1 MSYTTVLSNI
11 PAKITAG
18 ESVSWSITLGDFPA
32 SDGWAVT
39 YTLVKSDAQIQ
50 IVSAASG
57 DAHLIEIPFATT
69 AAYDAGEYHYQ
80 AHVSNAVERYQVG
93 EGIVEILPDFATKTS
108 GHDGR
113 SHVKKVLDAL
123 EAVIENRASKTQMVQ
138 EIAGVQIQHMTT
150 DQIITL
156 RDKYFS
162 KYMRE
167 CATAGRGKT
176 RRIIKPRFKS

>member
-18 ESVSWSITLGDFPA
+18 ESVSWSVTLGDFPA
-32 SDGWAVT
+32 SAGWVIT
-39 YTLVKSDAQIQ
+39 YTLVKSDTRIQ
-50 IVSAASG
+50 IVSTADG
-57 DAHLIEIPFATT
+57 DAHLVEIPFAVT
-69 AAYDAGEYHYQ
+69 ADYDAGEYHYQ
-80 AHVSNAVERYQVG
+80 AHVSNTVERYQVG
-93 EGIVEILPDFATKTS
+93 EGVIEVVPDFATKDT

-138 EIAGVQIQHMTT
+138 EVAGVQIQHMTT
-150 DQIITL
+150 DQIIKL
-156 RDKYFS
+156 RDQYFS

-167 CATAGRGKT
+167 RAAAGRGKT